1 MPKRGAGWIRVTHP
15 CAGRLPKQ
23 TPRLACVKPV
33 ASVHPEPGSNSS
45 LYNLIFVCFSR
56 KLVVCLM
63 LTGFNRI
70 KAGKYYSCLLYQEL
84 VDGSYLFL
92 YFIYTT
98 IFFLASRGKSNRRPL
113 YCYVCMEC
121 FQGSYASSRWLSVC
135 VPCRKRVQRYGKI
148 LNYQTFCK
156 ENFERKLQSMHKLH
170 NISSLDQYKSY

>member
-70 KAGKYYSCLLYQEL
+70 KAGKYYFLLLYQEL

-98 IFFLASRGKSNRRPL
+98 IFISRSPKEAQLKTAVLLCLYGMFSRIVCFRSVTQLTAFLVES
-113 YCYVCMEC
+113 EC
-121 FQGSYASSRWLSVC
+121 KGTAF
-135 VPCRKRVQRYGKI
+135 
-148 LNYQTFCK
+148 F
-156 ENFERKLQSMHKLH
+156 
-170 NISSLDQYKSY
+170 

>member
-1 MPKRGAGWIRVTHP
+1 MPMRGAGWIRVTHP

-45 LYNLIFVCFSR
+45 LYNLIFVRFSR

-70 KAGKYYSCLLYQEL
+70 KAGKYYSYCSIKSLLTVRICSCTLYILQSSFSLPEGSKTEDRCTAMSVWNVFKDRML
-84 VDGSYLFL
+84 PLGDSVD
-92 YFIYTT
+92 
-98 IFFLASRGKSNRRPL
+98 
-113 YCYVCMEC
+113 
-121 FQGSYASSRWLSVC
+121 C
-135 VPCRKRVQRYGKI
+135 VPCRKRVQRYSKI

-156 ENFERKLQSMHKLH
+156 ENFKRKLQSVHK
-170 NISSLDQYKSY
+170 

>member
-45 LYNLIFVCFSR
+45 LYNLIFVCFPR

-70 KAGKYYSCLLYQEL
+70 KAGKYYFLLLYQEL
-84 VDGSYLFL
+84 LDGSYLFL

-98 IFFLASRGKSNRRPL
+98 IFILAPLRKLNWRPL

-121 FQGSYASSRWLSVC
+121 FQGSYARLGDSVTAFLVESECKGTAFFYTTKPFAKKFLKNFSRKTTRHW
-135 VPCRKRVQRYGKI
+135 I
-148 LNYQTFCK
+148 TTN
-156 ENFERKLQSMHKLH
+156 
-170 NISSLDQYKSY
+170 